1 VKNPVGLQVFA
12 NRLRS
17 LRQARGYSQQKL
29 ADIANVEQSTIK
41 RIELR
46 QLAPTLDLLISLS
59 RALALDVRDLVDDP
73 AITHSDPEVSPAVVS
88 SPAYPSIGQAGGKMP
103 QHPGPGDEAVTKG

>member
-1 VKNPVGLQVFA
+1 MKNPAGLQVFA
-12 NRLRS
+12 DRLRM

-46 QLAPTLDLLISLS
+46 QLASTLDLLTSLS
-59 RALALDVRDLVDDP
+59 RALSLEMRDLVDDP
-73 AITHSDPEVSPAVVS
+73 TITNSDPEV
-88 SPAYPSIGQAGGKMP
+88 
-103 QHPGPGDEAVTKG
+103 

>member
-1 VKNPVGLQVFA
+1 MKNPAGLQAFA
-12 NRLRS
+12 HRLRL
-17 LRQARGYSQQKL
+17 LRKARGYSQQKL

-59 RALALDVRDLVDDP
+59 RALALEVRDLVDDP
-73 AITHSDPEVSPAVVS
+73 AITNSDPEVPVRKN
-88 SPAYPSIGQAGGKMP
+88 AGP
-103 QHPGPGDEAVTKG
+103 PTTLTNS